1 MIKQSLYPEFG
12 VLLVDD
18 EASFLRSL
26 SMTLERNGGINNLH
40 RCDDSRQVMDLL
52 TQQQLKQHPIGLVL
66 LDLTMPHL
74 SGQQLLQM
82 INEQHPEITVIII
95 SGLNQVESAVECLKL
110 GAFDYFVK
118 TTEEGRL
125 LEGIKR
131 AIRMQEMQL
140 ENQALT
146 RRMMSNS
153 LEHPEAFD
161 NIVTRSPQ
169 MRAIFQYL
177 ESVAR
182 SSQPLLICGESGT
195 GKELIAQAAHKLS
208 QRSGALVTVNVAGL
222 DDNVF
227 ADTLFGH
234 QRGAFT
240 GADRA
245 RPGLIEEAAGGTLFL
260 DEIGDMPA
268 DTQTRLLRV
277 LADGEFY
284 RVGGHTPVQVDVRII
299 AATHQ
304 DLENLVQEGRFREDL
319 FHRLN
324 VIRVHLPKLSE
335 RREDIPR
342 LADFFLSK
350 AAKELEVE
358 PKILLQSTV
367 DYMQQLSW
375 PGNVRQLENTCRWI
389 TVMASGR
396 EVHLDDLPP
405 ELMEQKQS
413 EQATGS
419 RWQSALNNWADQA
432 LAQGQKGILD
442 TAVPE
447 FEKVMIEVAL
457 KHTAGRRRDAA
468 ELLGWGRNT
477 LTRKIKELNLETAS
491 EDED

>member
-260 DEIGDMPA
+260 DEIGDLSMA
-268 DTQTRLLRV
+268 SQVKLLRLLQEGEYYPLGSDRPKRSQARV
-277 LADGEFY
+277 I
-284 RVGGHTPVQVDVRII
+284 V
-299 AATHQ
+299 ATHQ
-304 DLENLVQEGRFREDL
+304 DLQQRQSEGHFRKDLYYRLCIHQVEIPALRQRKEDL
-319 FHRLN
+319 PLLLDHFLAQAAAEMEKSVPGYPSELPLLLSNYHFPGNIRELRALVFDALSRHKSHLLSMEGFRHLLEQDQNSYLLQDEGAQDSGSAANQAPVQFNPDTPLPTLAMMDSLLVEEALRRADNNQSLAARLLG
-324 VIRVHLPKLSE
+324 ISQP
-335 RREDIPR
+335 
-342 LADFFLSK
+342 ALSK
-350 AAKELEVE
+350 RLKKA
-358 PKILLQSTV
+358 
-367 DYMQQLSW
+367 
-375 PGNVRQLENTCRWI
+375 R
-389 TVMASGR
+389 
-396 EVHLDDLPP
+396 P
-405 ELMEQKQS
+405 ES
-413 EQATGS
+413 
-419 RWQSALNNWADQA
+419 
-432 LAQGQKGILD
+432 
-442 TAVPE
+442 
-447 FEKVMIEVAL
+447 
-457 KHTAGRRRDAA
+457 
-468 ELLGWGRNT
+468 
-477 LTRKIKELNLETAS
+477 
-491 EDED
+491 